1 MFKNNPDELDQHF
14 LIDKDVINS
23 FIKVCNLSKDDVVL
37 EIGPGDGTLTKLIAP
52 KVKKMYVIE
61 KDIRLK
67 PYLDKINNIDV
78 TYGSCLDVP
87 FPKVDKI
94 ITSLPYSIIEP
105 FIYKVIHQ
113 DFNELYMI
121 MGKNYCDSVINNKI
135 TNLSLLT
142 NIYFDVYKYFDIY
155 PDSFNPK
162 PRVISSL
169 VRLTFKNESDEKD
182 MIFRNMYKLNDKL
195 VKNALMES
203 LIIVKGLTKRES
215 KDYINKLN
223 IDDEILNK
231 KFCMISNEELEVLY
245 IKIKNSFE

>member
-14 LIDKDVINS
+14 LIDKIVINN
-23 FIKVCNLSKDDVVL
+23 FIKVCNLNKEDVVL

-61 KDIRLK
+61 KDTRLK
-67 PYLDKINNIDV
+67 PYLDKIKNIDV

-121 MGKNYCDSVINNKI
+121 MGKNYCDNVINNKI

-142 NIYFDVYKYFDIY
+142 NIYFDAYKYFDIY

-162 PRVISSL
+162 PRVVSSL
-169 VRLTFKNESDEKD
+169 VKLTFKDKLNEKD
-182 MIFRNMYKLNDKL
+182 MIFRNIYNLNDKL

-203 LIIVKGLTKRES
+203 LIKVKGLTKRES
-215 KDYINKLN
+215 KEYIGKLN
-223 IDDEILNK
+223 LNAEILNK
-231 KFCMISNEELEVLY
+231 KFCMISNEELKKLY
-245 IKIKNSFE
+245 DKLM

>member
-162 PRVISSL
+162 PRVVSSL
-169 VRLTFKNESDEKD
+169 VKLTFKDKLNEKD

-215 KDYINKLN
+215 KENISKLN
-223 IDDEILNK
+223 INAEILNK
-231 KFCMISNEELEVLY
+231 KFCMISNEELKNLY
-245 IKIKNSFE
+245 DKLM

>member
-14 LIDKDVINS
+14 LIDKDVINN
-23 FIKVCNLSKDDVVL
+23 FIKVCNLNKDDVVL

-52 KVKKMYVIE
+52 KVKKLYVIE
-61 KDIRLK
+61 KDTRLK
-67 PYLDKINNIDV
+67 PYLDKIKNIDV

-105 FIYKVIHQ
+105 FIYKIIHE

-121 MGKNYCDSVINNKI
+121 MGKNYCDNVINNKI

-169 VRLTFKNESDEKD
+169 VRLTFKNKSDEKD

>member
-14 LIDKDVINS
+14 LIDKYVINN

-37 EIGPGDGTLTKLIAP
+37 EIGPGDGTLTKLIVS

-61 KDIRLK
+61 KDNRLK
-67 PYLDKINNIDV
+67 PYLDKIKNIDI

-105 FIYKVIHQ
+105 FIYKIIHE
-113 DFNELYMI
+113 DFKELYMI
-121 MGKNYCDSVINNKI
+121 MGKNYCDNVINNKI
-135 TNLSLLT
+135 TNLGLLT

-162 PRVISSL
+162 PRVVSSL
-169 VRLTFKNESDEKD
+169 VKLTFKNKLDEKD

-231 KFCMISNEELEVLY
+231 KFCMISNEELEELY
-245 IKIKNSFE
+245 SKIL

>member
-14 LIDKDVINS
+14 LIDKDVINN
-23 FIKVCNLSKDDVVL
+23 FIKVCNLNKDDIVL
-37 EIGPGDGTLTKLIAP
+37 EIGPGMGTLTKLIAP

-67 PYLDKINNIDV
+67 PYLDKINNIDI

-105 FIYKVIHQ
+105 FIYKIIHE
-113 DFNELYMI
+113 DFKELYMI
-121 MGKNYCDSVINNKI
+121 MGKNYCDNVINNKI

-142 NIYFDVYKYFDIY
+142 NIYLDTYKYFDIS

-162 PRVISSL
+162 PRVVSSL
-169 VRLTFKNESDEKD
+169 IKLTFKNKLDEKD

-203 LIIVKGLTKRES
+203 LIIVKELTKRES
-215 KDYINKLN
+215 KDYINKLK

-231 KFCMISNEELEVLY
+231 KFCMINNEELKVLY
-245 IKIKNSFE
+245 SKIL

>member
-14 LIDKDVINS
+14 LIDKDVINN

-37 EIGPGDGTLTKLIAP
+37 EIGPGDGTLTKLIVS

-61 KDIRLK
+61 KDNRLK
-67 PYLDKINNIDV
+67 PYLDKIKNIDI

-105 FIYKVIHQ
+105 FIYKIIHE
-113 DFNELYMI
+113 DFKELYMI
-121 MGKNYCDSVINNKI
+121 MGKNYCDNVINNKI
-135 TNLSLLT
+135 TNLGLLT
-142 NIYFDVYKYFDIY
+142 NIYFDVYKYFNIY

>member
-1 MFKNNPDELDQHF
+1 
-14 LIDKDVINS
+14 
-23 FIKVCNLSKDDVVL
+23 
-37 EIGPGDGTLTKLIAP
+37 
-52 KVKKMYVIE
+52 MY
-61 KDIRLK
+61 
-67 PYLDKINNIDV
+67 
-78 TYGSCLDVP
+78 
-87 FPKVDKI
+87 
-94 ITSLPYSIIEP
+94 
-105 FIYKVIHQ
+105 H
-113 DFNELYMI
+113 
-121 MGKNYCDSVINNKI
+121 
-135 TNLSLLT
+135 
-142 NIYFDVYKYFDIY
+142 
-155 PDSFNPK
+155 DSFNPK

-169 VRLTFKNESDEKD
+169 VRFTFKNKSDEKD

>member
-1 MFKNNPDELDQHF
+1 MFINNPDELDQHF
-14 LIDKDVINS
+14 LIDKDVINN
-23 FIKVCNLSKDDVVL
+23 FIKVCNLNKEDVVL
-37 EIGPGDGTLTKLIAP
+37 EIGPGVGTLTKLIAP

-87 FPKVDKI
+87 FPKVNKI

-105 FIYKVIHQ
+105 FIYKVIHE
-113 DFNELYMI
+113 DFKELYMI
-121 MGKNYCDSVINNKI
+121 MGKNYCDNVINNKI

-142 NIYFDVYKYFDIY
+142 NIYFDTYKYFDIY

-162 PRVISSL
+162 PRVVSSL
-169 VRLTFKNESDEKD
+169 VKLTFKDKLNEKD
-182 MIFRNMYKLNDKL
+182 MIFRNIYNLNDKL

-215 KDYINKLN
+215 KEYISKLN
-223 IDDEILNK
+223 INVEILNK
-231 KFCMISNEELEVLY
+231 KFCMISNEELKNLY
-245 IKIKNSFE
+245 DKLM

>member
-105 FIYKVIHQ
+105 FIYKIIHE

-162 PRVISSL
+162 PRVVSSL
-169 VRLTFKNESDEKD
+169 VKLTFKDKLNEKD

-215 KDYINKLN
+215 KENISKLN
-223 IDDEILNK
+223 INAEILNK
-231 KFCMISNEELEVLY
+231 KFCMISNEELKNLY
-245 IKIKNSFE
+245 DKLM

>member
-1 MFKNNPDELDQHF
+1 MFINNPDELDQHF
-14 LIDKDVINS
+14 LIDKDVINN
-23 FIKVCNLSKDDVVL
+23 FIKVCNLNKEDVVL
-37 EIGPGDGTLTKLIAP
+37 EIGPGVGTLTKLIAP

-87 FPKVDKI
+87 FPKVNKI

-113 DFNELYMI
+113 DFKELYMI
-121 MGKNYCDSVINNKI
+121 MGKNYCDNVINNKI

-142 NIYFDVYKYFDIY
+142 NIYFDVHKYFDIY

-162 PRVISSL
+162 PRVVSSL
-169 VRLTFKNESDEKD
+169 IKLTFKNKLDEKD
-182 MIFRNMYKLNDKL
+182 MIFRNIYNLNDKL

-215 KDYINKLN
+215 KEYTNKLN
-223 IDDEILNK
+223 INKEILNK
-231 KFCMISNEELEVLY
+231 KFCMISNEELKNLY
-245 IKIKNSFE
+245 DKLM